1 MTSNI
6 FYSKNLTKLFDNKL
20 VLKSFLVLFIL
31 VIPFT
36 IIHELGHAIP
46 CYFEGKE
53 FKMNIGILGSSLE
66 CEGNVI
72 HMTLFRASGG
82 LLAFLVSIIPYL
94 VLRKTIDRYPFISI
108 VLLSMAI
115 AQLANMGLE
124 TMLYSNYISN
134 GLISMVTINAV
145 QYGSFIYFVL
155 HFNKKGIKK

>member
-53 FKMNIGILGSSLE
+53 FKMNIGIVGSSLQ
-66 CEGNVI
+66 CIGNVEHKTI
-72 HMTLFRASGG
+72 FRASGG
-82 LLAFLVSIIPYL
+82 LIAFLVSIIPYV
-94 VLRKTIDRYPFISI
+94 VLRKTIERYPFISI

-115 AQLANMGLE
+115 AQLTNMGLE
-124 TMLYSNYISN
+124 TILYNDYISN
-134 GLISMVTINAV
+134 GLISMITISAL
-145 QYGSFIYFVL
+145 QYGSFIYFVF
-155 HFNKKGIKK
+155 HFSKKGIKK